1 MNGFVRTQLAA
12 GVAAAAA
19 AAMVVSPTIQP
30 PPRAETTTVS
40 APHVGLAASVKPLV
54 VEPLDIQQIESARA
68 AMARLDPDAGRRLP
82 NLTAAVPAPQN
93 AASDLIVAGYQ
104 FIQFW
109 VDYGV
114 NLADYV
120 LGFIPYGYLI
130 GDQISILYY
139 SLIRPIADSVTYS
152 LIVPVVNDPLNVWS
166 YINGAIAVGQAS
178 VNALINTGINEFYY
192 FFGWLI
198 PPLPIAARVA
208 PMDITEVEIPTE
220 AAIVDSTTDVVT
232 AVATVDEHVEAVTD
246 AAPTDPPATEVIDE
260 LASTEPTTEPTEP
273 EPEVHTETATTTTSS
288 GGVQAQG
295 EVRSGSQT
303 TVTDPIAADG
313 SATAEEPSDK
323 TPVAEPTAAGAVEDK
338 DKDAKEPADGPAGGV
353 QSESP
358 DSGTSA
364 KDANAA

>member
-1 MNGFVRTQLAA
+1 
-12 GVAAAAA
+12 
-19 AAMVVSPTIQP
+19 MVSE
-30 PPRAETTTVS
+30 PR
-40 APHVGLAASVKPLV
+40 VGLAASVKPLV
-54 VEPLDIQQIESARA
+54 VEPFSRQDLETVRGAI
-68 AMARLDPDAGRRLP
+68 ARLDPDAARQLP
-82 NLTAAVPAPQN
+82 SISAVPAPQN
-93 AASDLIVAGYQ
+93 AASDVIVAGYQ

-130 GDQISILYY
+130 GDQISIVYY

-166 YINGAIAVGQAS
+166 YINGVIAVGQAS

-198 PPLPIAARVA
+198 PPLPIAAKVA
-208 PMDITEVEIPTE
+208 PMDITEVDIE
-220 AAIVDSTTDVVT
+220 AETGAPALDTTTDLVT
-232 AVATVDEHVEAVTD
+232 AVATGDEHVDGVAE
-246 AAPTDPPATEVIDE
+246 TDPTEPLTTEVTDE
-260 LASTEPTTEPTEP
+260 LASTEPTTEPIAP
-273 EPEVHTETATTTTSS
+273 EPEVQTETAATTTSS

-303 TVTDPIAADG
+303 TVTDPAPAAVPAG
-313 SATAEEPSDK
+313 AEGPGDEI
-323 TPVAEPTAAGAVEDK
+323 PVAEPTAAGAVEDK
-338 DKDAKEPADGPAGGV
+338 DKEEPADGPAGAV

-358 DSGTSA
+358 DSGAS
-364 KDANAA
+364 DANAA

>member
-12 GVAAAAA
+12 GVAAVAA
-19 AAMVVSPTIQP
+19 AAMVISPTTEPLP
-30 PPRAETTTVS
+30 PVGTTTVS

-54 VEPLDIQQIESARA
+54 VEPLSPQDLETVRGAI
-68 AMARLDPDAGRRLP
+68 ARLDPDAARRLP
-82 NLTAAVPAPQN
+82 NLAAAVPAPQN
-93 AASDLIVAGYQ
+93 AASDVIVAGYQ

-130 GDQISILYY
+130 GDQLSIVYY

-166 YINGAIAVGQAS
+166 YINGVIAVGQAS
-178 VNALINTGINEFYY
+178 VNALISTGINEFYY

-198 PPLPIAARVA
+198 PPLPIAAKVA
-208 PMDITEVEIPTE
+208 PMDITEVDIE
-220 AAIVDSTTDVVT
+220 AETGAPALDTTTDLVT
-232 AVATVDEHVEAVTD
+232 AVATVDEHVDGVAETDPTEPLTTEVTD
-246 AAPTDPPATEVIDE
+246 E
-260 LASTEPTTEPTEP
+260 LESTEPTTEPTEP
-273 EPEVHTETATTTTSS
+273 EPEVQTETAATTTSS

-303 TVTDPIAADG
+303 TVTDPAPAAG
-313 SATAEEPSDK
+313 PATAEGPVDEI
-323 TPVAEPTAAGAVEDK
+323 PVAEPTAAGAVEDK
-338 DKDAKEPADGPAGGV
+338 EEPADGPAGALK
-353 QSESP
+353 SESP